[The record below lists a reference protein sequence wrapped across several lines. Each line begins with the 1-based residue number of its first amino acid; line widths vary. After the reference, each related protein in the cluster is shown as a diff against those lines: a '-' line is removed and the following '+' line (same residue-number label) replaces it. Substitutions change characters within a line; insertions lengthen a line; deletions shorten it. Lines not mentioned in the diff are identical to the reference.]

1 MKKRMFL
8 SLCLVAIALVTLGA
22 SNSCNAPMD
31 ATGEY
36 SGIWSFKVKVADVLI
51 NTVDCDCTM
60 SLNQD
65 VTLDPPANL
74 NITGTINVATSCLE
88 ESGLWPDGLPVPP
101 FENVDITGTMNSI
114 NETIILVSGPLDTG
128 VGTNLVLNGPGES
141 DNPTEGEI
149 PEMTG
154 YSGNWDFVLSFIVD
168 LPIDGTFDVTRVVE
182 E

>member
-22 SNSCNAPMD
+22 SNSCNTPMN

-36 SGIWSFKVKVADVLI
+36 SGIWSLNVKVAGFPI
-51 NTVDCDCTM
+51 NIVDCDCTM

-65 VTLDPPANL
+65 ITLDPPDNL
-74 NITGTINVATSCLE
+74 NITGTLNVDTSCLE
-88 ESGLWPDGLPVPP
+88 ESGLWPDGLPI
-101 FENVDITGTMNSI
+101 ENVDITGTMTSI
-114 NETIILVSGPLDTG
+114 NETIILVSGVLDTG
-128 VGTNLVLNGPGES
+128 VGTNLVLNGQGES

-154 YSGNWDFVLSFIVD
+154 YSGNWNFALSFIVN